1 MALDRIKAHYASLDK
16 ARGLLKLEEKFS
28 LREVKEAYR
37 RLALRWHPDQAGRGR
52 SRPTPKN
59 E

>member
-28 LREVKEAYR
+28 LRKVKEAYR
-37 RLALRWHPDQAGRGR
+37 RLALRWHPD
-52 SRPTPKN
+52 
-59 E
+59 